1 MSSPA
6 RVDTASRLVNA
17 PAAVVYQAFV
27 DPQAWVQ
34 WLPPAGMT
42 AQVTH
47 FDAREGGCYELTLT
61 YAEGGH
67 GKTSDSTDVSR
78 GTFLE
83 LVPGKRLVQIVEFKS
98 DDPQFA
104 GHMRMSWVITPGN
117 AACRVTFLAEDVP
130 LGISP
135 EDHQVGMNS
144 TLVNLARYCEKS
156 VTSGT

>member
-17 PAAVVYQAFV
+17 PADVVYQAFV

-47 FDAREGGCYELTLT
+47 FDAREGGCYELILT

-78 GTFLE
+78 GTFTE
-83 LVPGKRLVQIVEFKS
+83 LVPGKRLVQIVEFES

-104 GHMRMSWVITPGN
+104 GHMRMSWVITPKN
-117 AACRVTFLAEDVP
+117 AACLVTFLAEDVP
-130 LGISP
+130 PGITP